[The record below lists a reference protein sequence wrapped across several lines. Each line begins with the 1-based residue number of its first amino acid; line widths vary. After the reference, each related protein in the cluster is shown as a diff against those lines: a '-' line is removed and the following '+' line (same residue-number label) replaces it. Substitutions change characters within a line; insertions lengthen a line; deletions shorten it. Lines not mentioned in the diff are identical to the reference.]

1 MKSNNIN
8 KKKYHIEKA
17 VKKKGAVKNTVKDA
31 ISKGEIDIA
40 SEVMKTDEDNSAS
53 VSAAILTSD
62 VVVRS
67 TLKAPSRIYR
77 INKKT
82 IQAAHFTGHVAVK
95 TGKISK
101 KAVIKLKSHG
111 IESLSKTI
119 AANYINS
126 DEVRESKNNGHS
138 GNNKTQNNEW
148 KYDTSSEKR
157 EVVKR
162 EERLKRNKAAT
173 KKEADIMAKKMGISV
188 ASGKDRK
195 PLNTFQGENFTEISP
210 SLKRAISSEKTIRDD
225 GPAEHEKQRHKKDK
239 KGNKVNKGNGK
250 NRSHDSVKRFAKQ
263 YAISSLTGGASKEGS
278 AAKKIVY
285 YQAAL
290 IKKLAVTIVRTIV
303 MVIGAAA
310 PILIVP
316 ITIILA
322 ATLVLDI
329 PPFSWMTTNSLASEQ
344 IVITYEDRMREF
356 GIEVDSLNPD
366 DNTVI
371 HYNVDT
377 NELRKD
383 AMLLYMAKKNVCSIN
398 ELSEEDCRVYG
409 DILSG
414 LLECNMNINGYVE
427 IQDGSLIS
435 GGEGG
440 KYLQNTSK
448 SYSNNIHS
456 GDNGVFVEDS
466 CNEHGVVGELSSDGK
481 AIHTTGTF
489 YFIPC
494 EVSRYS
500 SIPIGTCLQVANNT
514 DRTPYILMVVGK
526 IEDEAKDNQNLYLCG
541 DLRLFDDR
549 ETPKFYNIN
558 TTAYGKLSFFSSN
571 WYTSSSIGY
580 TTDDE
585 VEYTGL
591 LDYMSSINSEDRYYN
606 IIYRSPGAL
615 AEEFA
620 LSPEE
625 IENIFGKYYDF
636 DTLNDEE
643 LEELKAAGIYV
654 PKKEIYILDTG
665 MDAYAKNNFTADE
678 QERLKELIQYKEDN
692 ETIFNEYFEKMIGSV
707 YAEKITDDIMKGVGT
722 ESDSIARYLA
732 DVYISNGIYIPGNA
746 SVLAKYIDDNG
757 WTIEE
762 TNYNNLKTGDLIF
775 MSSDTGTYKNITH
788 VVVKVDGGY
797 MTIWDGKVTIE
808 KSLPYNNGLQYST
821 VVMCG
826 RIQ

>member
-82 IQAAHFTGHVAVK
+82 IQAAHFTGHVVVK

-111 IESLSKTI
+111 IENLSKTI

-126 DEVRESKNNGHS
+126 DEVKESKHNGHS

-148 KYDTSSEKR
+148 QYDTSSEKR

-188 ASGKDRK
+188 VNDKDRK
-195 PLNTFQGENFTEISP
+195 SLNTFQNKDITEVNP
-210 SLKRAISSEKTIRDD
+210 SLKKAVSSEKISKEDR
-225 GPAEHEKQRHKKDK
+225 PAEYKKIRHKKEK
-239 KGNKVNKGNGK
+239 QSNGQK
-250 NRSHDSVKRFAKQ
+250 RRLDSVKRFAKQ
-263 YAISSLTGGASKEGS
+263 YTISSLTAGSSKEGS
-278 AAKKIVY
+278 VAKKIVY

-290 IKKLAVTIVRTIV
+290 IKKLAVTVVRSIAIVLA
-303 MVIGAAA
+303 AAA
-310 PILIVP
+310 PLLIVP
-316 ITIILA
+316 ATIILA
-322 ATLVLDI
+322 AILVLDI
-329 PPFSWMTTNSLASEQ
+329 PPFSWLTTNSLASEQ

-371 HYNVDT
+371 HYNIDT
-377 NELRKD
+377 NELRKE
-383 AMLLYMAKKNVCSIN
+383 ALLLYMTKKNVYSIN

-456 GDNGVFVEDS
+456 DDNGVFVEDS
-466 CNEHGVVGELSSDGK
+466 CNEHGVIGELSSDGK

-500 SIPIGTCLQVANNT
+500 SIPIGTCLQVTNNT
-514 DRTPYILMVVGK
+514 DRTPYILTVVGK

-541 DLRLFDDR
+541 DLRLFDDG
-549 ETPKFYNIN
+549 ENPKFYNIN

-665 MDAYAKNNFTADE
+665 MNAYAKNNFTADE

-707 YAEKITDDIMKGVGT
+707 YAEKIIDDIMKGEGT

-732 DVYISNGIYIPGNA
+732 DVYIRNGIYIPGNA

-788 VVVKVDGGY
+788 VVIKVDGGY
-797 MTIWDGKVTIE
+797 MTIWNGKVTIE

-821 VVMCG
+821 VVMYG

>member
-1 MKSNNIN
+1 MKNNNIN
-8 KKKYHIEKA
+8 RKKHHIEKA
-17 VKKKGAVKNTVKDA
+17 VEKKGAVKGTIKDA
-31 ISKGEIDIA
+31 ITKGETCIA
-40 SEVMKTDEDNSAS
+40 SEVMKADEDNPTA
-53 VSAAILTSD
+53 VSAAVLTSD
-62 VVVRS
+62 IAVRS

-82 IQAAHFTGHVAVK
+82 IETLHFTGHTVVK
-95 TGKISK
+95 TGKATRT
-101 KAVIKLKSHG
+101 AVIKLKNHN
-111 IESLSKTI
+111 IQSLSKN
-119 AANYINS
+119 AAVNYLNS
-126 DEVRESKNNGHS
+126 GEKKKSEKTGHS
-138 GNNKTQNNEW
+138 ENNKTQDYEW
-148 KYDTSSEKR
+148 EYDTSSEKK
-157 EVVKR
+157 EAAKR
-162 EERLKRNKAAT
+162 GERLKKNKSAA
-173 KKEADIMAKKMGISV
+173 KKESDIIAKKMGISV
-188 ASGKDRK
+188 AGGKDMK

-210 SLKRAISSEKTIRDD
+210 SLKKAISSEKTIRDD
-225 GPAEHEKQRHKKDK
+225 GPAEHEKLRRNKDK
-239 KGNKVNKGNGK
+239 KGNKVNKGSGK
-250 NRSHDSVKRFAKQ
+250 PLSHDSVKRFAKQ

-290 IKKLAVTIVRTIV
+290 IKKLTVTIVRTIV

-356 GIEVDSLNPD
+356 GIEVDKLNPD

-371 HYNVDT
+371 HYYVDT
-377 NELRKD
+377 NELRKN

-398 ELSEEDCRVYG
+398 ELSEDDLKVYG

-414 LLECNMNINGYVE
+414 LLECNMNINSYVE

-466 CNEHGVVGELSSDGK
+466 CNEHGVIGELSSDGK
-481 AIHTTGTF
+481 AVHTTGTY

-500 SIPIGTCLQVANNT
+500 SIPVGTCLQVSNNT

-526 IEDEAKDNQNLYLCG
+526 AEDEAEDNQNLYLCG
-541 DLRLFDDR
+541 DLRLFDDG
-549 ETPKFYNIN
+549 ENPKFYNIN

-571 WYTSSSIGY
+571 WYTTSSIGY
-580 TTDDE
+580 TTDDK

-591 LDYMSSINSEDRYYN
+591 LDYMSSINNEDKYYN

-615 AEEFA
+615 AEEYG
-620 LSPEE
+620 LSQEE
-625 IENIFGKYYDF
+625 IQSIFGKYYDF
-636 DTLNDEE
+636 DTLNDDE
-643 LEELKAAGIYV
+643 LEELKTAGIYV
-654 PKKEIYILDTG
+654 PKKEIYILDVD
-665 MDAYAKNNFTADE
+665 MDTYAKNNFTADE
-678 QERLKELIQYKEDN
+678 LDRLAELKHCREDN
-692 ETIFNEYFEKMIGSV
+692 ETIFNEYFDKMFGSV
-707 YAEKITDDIMKGVGT
+707 YAEKILNDIMNGEGT
-722 ESDSIARYLA
+722 EADSMARYLA
-732 DVYISNGIYIPGNA
+732 DIYISNGIYIPGNA

-762 TNYNNLKTGDLIF
+762 TDYNNLKNGDLIF
-775 MSSDTGTYKNITH
+775 MSSDTGTYKNVTH
-788 VVVKVDGGY
+788 VVIKVDGGY
-797 MTIWDGKVTIE
+797 MTIWNGKVTIE
-808 KSLPYNNGLQYST
+808 KSLPYNNGLQHST
-821 VVMCG
+821 VVMYG